1 MMCSYPLWEM
11 LRCDL
16 DEASGGVDDS
26 MFVVSKLAAA
36 LLLGPQLAADA
47 LPTVPGSGADA
58 VVLAAACA
66 GAGGAAGKPV
76 AVDLG
81 RVNHWVVAHGRCSW
95 RGKGIAHRGTRTAGV
110 IGHCI
115 AAAGIAR
122 CNARS
127 RYAG

>member
-26 MFVVSKLAAA
+26 MFVVWKLAAA

-81 RVNHWVVAHGRCSW
+81 RVNHWVVAHGGVPGGV
-95 RGKGIAHRGTRTAGV
+95 RGSLIEGLALPVSSVIASLPLV
-110 IGHCI
+110 
-115 AAAGIAR
+115 
-122 CNARS
+122 
-127 RYAG
+127 

>member
-1 MMCSYPLWEM
+1 M

-26 MFVVSKLAAA
+26 VLVISQLTAA
-36 LLLGPQLAADA
+36 LLLGPQLAADT
-47 LPTVPGSGADA
+47 LPAVPGSGADA
-58 VVLAAACA
+58 VLPTASA
-66 GAGGAAGKPV
+66 GAGGAAGKPI

-95 RGKGIAHRGTRTAGV
+95 RSKGIAHRGTRTAGV

-115 AAAGIAR
+115 AAAGITTR
-122 CNARS
+122 CNTRS